1 MQGHEHLA
9 GNEPIPDDLKGPAMN
24 AEEKVRA
31 AWARVTYREPFVC
44 ISTSGGEMHDEITEI
59 GWPAAAAFTDDRL
72 KQVAEI
78 EEEIGYL
85 SCRANFMIGEGW
97 ENHVSAIQQR
107 TLARLQAIRE
117 ELRRGMK

>member
-1 MQGHEHLA
+1 
-9 GNEPIPDDLKGPAMN
+9 MN
-24 AEEKVRA
+24 AEE
-31 AWARVTYREPFVC
+31 
-44 ISTSGGEMHDEITEI
+44 
-59 GWPAAAAFTDDRL
+59 RL
-72 KQVAEI
+72 KQLAEI